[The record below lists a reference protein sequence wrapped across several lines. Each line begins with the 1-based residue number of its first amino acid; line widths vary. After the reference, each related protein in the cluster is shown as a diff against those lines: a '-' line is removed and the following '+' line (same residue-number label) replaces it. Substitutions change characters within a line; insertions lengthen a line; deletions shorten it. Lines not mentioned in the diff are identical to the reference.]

1 MDTYWHHI
9 AQVQITVVL
18 LTYWFTLGMSL
29 SSVSFLMYKI
39 EVNIVPTLQILS
51 TFQYFTDLLGAL
63 NIKLL

>member
-1 MDTYWHHI
+1 MDTYWHQI